1 MTKNT
6 WTKQQK
12 QEMTTLAVVVGF
24 FTLFLFLGFKSE
36 MKQQLND
43 QTTEILS
50 NVTTEVNQP
59 TLDIIPTDLNI
70 LLEDAPAE
78 SSMVEVDVDEI
89 SDVIDIISVE
99 EDDNYIYIET
109 LELESVD
116 DTEDEY
122 VYTETPYALYGVSH
136 MKRDDWMSGST
147 EWIYGVPEDTNSD
160 GIKDINDLSNLIPQE
175 DMGDWINGEVVVT
188 EDPEL
193 PSIPTTE
200 LEVES
205 VIELPGIPTIT
216 IIEENTE
223 SEYYD
228 AWIAEKEFSGTNAT
242 LDTFI
247 WSRQLEETLNP
258 KRTDWTNMNHYV
270 ADGFD
275 EYLMGIEPK
284 ENEGDSYS
292 TASHDDGTDNLTFNE
307 AFRHYRTKLGAEKL
321 FVWRNHF
328 YTTDKW
334 TDSKELFDAEMG
346 NFADKRQ
353 NK

>member
-12 QEMTTLAVVVGF
+12 QEMTTLAVVTGI

-36 MKQQLND
+36 MKQQLNE

-50 NVTTEVNQP
+50 SVTVESLQP
-59 TLDIIPTDLNI
+59 TPETLPTNLI
-70 LLEDAPAE
+70 LPLEDAPAE
-78 SSMVEVDVDEI
+78 SSLVDIEEPIEVEEVTEVIEI
-89 SDVIDIISVE
+89 LAVE
-99 EDDNYIYIET
+99 EDDDFIYIET
-109 LELESVD
+109 
-116 DTEDEY
+116 
-122 VYTETPYALYGVSH
+122 PYAFHGLSYMS
-136 MKRDDWMSGST
+136 RDDWMNGST
-147 EWIYGVPEDTNSD
+147 DWIYGVPEDTNGDGEINVSD
-160 GIKDINDLSNLIPQE
+160 IVTVLSDDDADSWIKGNI
-175 DMGDWINGEVVVT
+175 VVT

-193 PSIPTTE
+193 PSIPVIE
-200 LEVES
+200 LEAES
-205 VIELPGIPTIT
+205 VIELPGIPTLT
-216 IIEENTE
+216 VVDEVIESDVVVDEDTE

-247 WSRQLEETLNP
+247 WSRQLEKNLNP

-270 ADGFD
+270 AEGFD
-275 EYLMGIEPK
+275 EYLAGIEPK

-334 TDSKELFDAEMG
+334 TDSKELFDEEME
-346 NFADKRQ
+346 NFADK
-353 NK
+353 K